1 MSSEDRRLGMGRAIT
16 RRDFVHGLG
25 LTGLGLSLPWPAF
38 GISPPD
44 SGYYP
49 PALTGLRGSHAG
61 SFEVAHALAR
71 EHRRFENPRAL
82 DERYDLVVVG
92 AGISGLASAYYYR
105 KLHGA
110 GARILLL
117 DNHDDF
123 GGHAK
128 RNEFSQGGPMRLAW
142 GGTVNM
148 EYTLYDDV
156 ARGFLDEFG
165 IDIPRL
171 LKGFEF
177 DWLGTNGDLKPATFF
192 DAGRYGRDVLLPG
205 VRLEGMPAKE
215 LARHVAAFP
224 ISADGRAKLEA
235 FLLAE
240 DDVLAGLGEA
250 ERHALL
256 RGTSYTAFMRER
268 FGLPEDVLQVFSNG
282 PAGFWGVPAGSLS
295 VSESL
300 QAGAPGAHRLGGT
313 HDPDSGERESPAA
326 MFPDGNSSIA
336 RLVVRSLIP
345 AFAPRMRKDADPFD
359 IVTTPVDY
367 AQLDRAGSPVR
378 LRLSSTAVRVGN
390 RDGGVAVDYVRDG
403 DLFRVT
409 AKHAVL
415 ACYNAMIPYLA
426 PELPEAQKAALAKCV
441 KRPMLVVNT
450 LLKDGRALKELG
462 IKGAQLPGSFLQNQ
476 FLVTGINV
484 GDYQPAWKPED
495 PCVMQGF
502 AAFSDPAAEDAGL
515 AAQARAGRGRLLG
528 MAFEDFEREVR
539 RILDGML
546 RPGGLDAARDIL
558 AITVNRWPHGYARD
572 HLDLE
577 DADWNMDPPPETVG
591 RQRFGNVAIAN
602 SDAGADA
609 YTHAAIDQAWRA
621 VNDLG

>member
-1 MSSEDRRLGMGRAIT
+1 VNADDRRLGMDRAVT

-25 LTGLGLSLPWPAF
+25 AAGLGLALPWPAF
-38 GISPPD
+38 AASQSDP
-44 SGYYP
+44 GYYP
-49 PALTGLRGSHAG
+49 PALTGLRGSHPG

-71 EHRRFENPRAL
+71 EHRRFDNPRAL

-92 AGISGLASAYYYR
+92 GGISGLAAAYYFR
-105 KLHGA
+105 KIHGP
-110 GARILLL
+110 GSRILVL

-128 RNEFSQGGPMRLAW
+128 RNEFRQGGPMRLAW

-148 EYTLYDDV
+148 EYTLYDRV
-156 ARGFLDEFG
+156 ARGFLDELG

-171 LKGFEF
+171 VKGYDF
-177 DWLGTNGDLKPATFF
+177 DWLGTNGRLKPATFF
-192 DAGRYGRDVLLPG
+192 DAGRYGRDLLLPG
-205 VRLEGMPAKE
+205 VRLEGMPPKALAK
-215 LARHVAAFP
+215 HVGDFP
-224 ISADGRAKLEA
+224 ISAEGRAKLGA
-235 FLLAE
+235 FLLAH
-240 DDVLAGLGEA
+240 DDVLAGMSED

-256 RGTSYTAFMRER
+256 QGTSYTAFLRER
-268 FGLPEDVLQVFSNG
+268 FGLPDDVLQVFSSG
-282 PAGFWGVPAGSLS
+282 PAGVWGVPAESLS
-295 VSESL
+295 VAECL
-300 QAGAPGAHRLGGT
+300 QSGSPGAHRLGGP
-313 HDPDSGERESPAA
+313 HDPDTEPRDSPEA

-336 RLVVRSLIP
+336 RLVVRSLVP
-345 AFAPRMRKDADPFD
+345 AFTPAMGADADPFD

-378 LRLSSTAVRVGN
+378 LRLSSTAVHVEN
-390 RDGGVAVDYVRDG
+390 RGGGVAVDYVKDG
-403 DLFRVT
+403 ELVRVT
-409 AKHAVL
+409 AKQAVL
-415 ACYNAMIPYLA
+415 ACYNAIIPYLA
-426 PELPEAQKAALAKCV
+426 PELPAAQKAALAKCV

-450 LLKDGRALKELG
+450 LLKDGKALQELG

-484 GDYQPAWKPED
+484 GGYRPAWKPED

-502 AAFSDPAAEDAGL
+502 AAFSDPAVPGL
-515 AAQARAGRGRLLG
+515 AAQARAARGKLLG

-546 RPGGLDAARDIL
+546 RPGGFDTARDIL

-577 DADWNMDPPPETVG
+577 DADWNTDPPPEVAG
-591 RQRFGNVAIAN
+591 RARFGNVAIAN

>member
-1 MSSEDRRLGMGRAIT
+1 MRARQRIERLRGRHALVDGIPFELPIDSSDT
-16 RRDFVHGLG
+16 
-25 LTGLGLSLPWPAF
+25 
-38 GISPPD
+38 
-44 SGYYP
+44 
-49 PALTGLRGSHAG
+49 PAL
-61 SFEVAHALAR
+61 
-71 EHRRFENPRAL
+71 
-82 DERYDLVVVG
+82 
-92 AGISGLASAYYYR
+92 
-105 KLHGA
+105 
-110 GARILLL
+110 
-117 DNHDDF
+117 
-123 GGHAK
+123 
-128 RNEFSQGGPMRLAW
+128 M
-142 GGTVNM
+142 
-148 EYTLYDDV
+148 
-156 ARGFLDEFG
+156 
-165 IDIPRL
+165 
-171 LKGFEF
+171 
-177 DWLGTNGDLKPATFF
+177 
-192 DAGRYGRDVLLPG
+192 
-205 VRLEGMPAKE
+205 
-215 LARHVAAFP
+215 AAFP

-345 AFAPRMRKDADPFD
+345 AFAPRMGKDADPFD

-403 DLFRVT
+403 ELCRVT

-450 LLKDGRALKELG
+450 GRPIA
-462 IKGAQLPGSFLQNQ
+462 N
-476 FLVTGINV
+476 T
-484 GDYQPAWKPED
+484 D
-495 PCVMQGF
+495 PW
-502 AAFSDPAAEDAGL
+502 SRHTIPDPPDMGC
-515 AAQARAGRGRLLG
+515 
-528 MAFEDFEREVR
+528 R
-539 RILDGML
+539 RIRCWG
-546 RPGGLDAARDIL
+546 
-558 AITVNRWPHGYARD
+558 WC
-572 HLDLE
+572 
-577 DADWNMDPPPETVG
+577 
-591 RQRFGNVAIAN
+591 
-602 SDAGADA
+602 S
-609 YTHAAIDQAWRA
+609 
-621 VNDLG
+621 